1 MKLQYKFAGIIFGV
15 GGVFLLAISLIY
27 FFQTHEGD
35 IHSQQLLSE
44 KTALER
50 AEHISLTLKEKA
62 HIASVLSRSH
72 VVLSGLA
79 DSNRR
84 FAALDDD
91 KRRMEIKR
99 LDAAWIQ
106 AKNEDDPFVRPY
118 MTNTVAEF
126 FKEHERAFP
135 GEYGEI
141 FLTNKY
147 GAIIATTKKLTTL
160 AHAHKYWWIA
170 TYNGGKGRV
179 FFDDRGYDT
188 SAKGYVIGVTVP
200 VVEDGE
206 VIGILKCNHG
216 ITATLNKVVESWRPG
231 KTGKLMIVRGK
242 GKIVLAPG
250 VKPLSADA
258 PSTLVAKLAGRVS
271 GSLILNEGG
280 VRTLAAY
287 APMRIENREGEY
299 GFGGTADSLD
309 HLMGNRGEL
318 WFVVISQS
326 LEEAIAQ
333 SYERTREIALTGI
346 ILIALMGVSAM
357 YFGRRIALP
366 VTRMEKFAE
375 KIGKG
380 DYDVHVDAPP
390 GDEMGN
396 LAIAFNQM
404 AVNLRTTTGSRD
416 RLAEEV
422 ERRKEAEEKLTESE
436 QRFRQLAE
444 ATFEGIAITESGRLL
459 DANKPFIGMFGYE
472 NVEEVVGKNAM
483 EFAAPEYRETVAANI
498 AAGYEKPYE
507 IMGMRKDG
515 SFFPIEIRA
524 RMMEITG
531 RKIRVTALRDMTER
545 KQAEK
550 ALFESENKYRA
561 LVEET
566 SDWVWELDEKGA
578 FTYSSPQV
586 REITGYGAEE
596 ILEKTPFDYMRPEE
610 ARRVAEFFLATSAT
624 QKPFKSF
631 ENSTLHKDGY
641 EVVVETSGTPYFS
654 ADGRFMGYRGI
665 NRDITERKKAEE
677 SLRQKTNDVR
687 ALLDAAQESMFLMEV
702 GGVVIALNETAA
714 KRFGKTPDE
723 MVGKD
728 IYDFMP
734 PELASVRRQ
743 KEAEAVRNR
752 SALTVE
758 DERAGRFIRT
768 TLWPVVDNQTGK
780 VVRLAAFSIDITQTR
795 KHETE
800 MQENRA
806 LLRLTL
812 DSLMDAVF
820 VLDAATVT
828 IKEVNRAATDIFG
841 YPPDEFMGRTTEFL
855 HVSPESLEAFRK
867 ELYPAIERQGYLHL
881 RDFRMKRRDGSTFPT
896 EISVIPINDEQG
908 RRVAW
913 VSVVRDISKA
923 LEAEKA
929 LAESES
935 RFREIFNTVSDAIF
949 IHDAETGRII
959 DVNRRMCGM
968 YGFTREEATACGP
981 DDLSSGEP
989 PYSAAEAFEKIS
1001 LARAGKP
1008 QTFEWLARARDG
1020 HLFWVEVSLRLAV
1033 IGGQERILAVVRDI
1047 TERRRAE
1054 EILRESENRFRL
1066 VADSAPVLIWMA
1078 GPDGK
1083 CSYFNKGW
1091 LDFTGRPMEDEMGD
1105 GWARGVH
1112 PHDRTWLMDLYMGA
1126 LEARK
1131 SFSIEYRLR
1140 RWDGQYRWILD
1151 NGSPRLSSS
1160 GDFIGYI
1167 GSAFDITDRKEAES
1181 ALARSE
1187 KKIRDITAVIG
1198 QGVYALD
1205 AEGHLTFMNPEAE
1218 RLLGWN
1224 EAELLG
1230 LDVHRRFHGKR
1241 DDGSI
1246 ITRGECPAHMALA
1259 TGQTQLA
1266 DGELFT
1272 KKDGGMFPASIVA
1285 TPMMEEGRVLG
1296 VVVAFSDI
1304 TERQK
1309 IMREITETKERA
1321 EEATKLKDK
1330 FVSLVAHDLKSP
1342 FASIIGLLEVMGED
1356 QAHVLD
1362 ERNRDIIT
1370 HVLQSGHRL
1379 LHMIDEL
1386 LDISRLKTGK
1396 IKPEF
1401 RFFDG
1406 SVLAGMALAR
1416 ISQQAAGKGVS
1427 IANEV
1432 PAGTRLYADP
1442 DLFGEVL
1449 QNLLTNAVKF
1459 SEKGDAVT
1467 VFSPGAGI
1475 IAVKDVGVGIKKSSL
1490 PFLFRHEE
1498 KTTTPGTAGELGT
1511 GLGLPLSHDMMT
1523 AMGGD
1528 LTVESEEG
1536 AGSVFYASLPRINP
1550 VALIVDDQAPVR
1562 YLVKQHLIRIGV
1574 TTVEAE
1580 DGDQALQLINRD
1592 RPHLVITD
1600 IMMPK
1605 ISGFDLLEAIRKN
1618 PETASI
1624 PVMMITADNQVESRE
1639 KSFRMGAD
1647 DFVSKPIKAEDFIPR
1662 VRRFLG

>member
-1 MKLQYKFAGIIFGV
+1 MKLQYKFAGAIFGV
-15 GGVFLLAISLIY
+15 GGVFLLAISVMY
-27 FFQTHEGD
+27 FFETREGD
-35 IHSQQLLSE
+35 IHSQQLLFE

-72 VVLSGLA
+72 VVISGLA
-79 DSNRR
+79 VSNAQ
-84 FAALDDD
+84 FAGLDDE
-91 KRRMEIKR
+91 KRRGEIKR
-99 LDAAWIQ
+99 LDEAWIH
-106 AKNEDDPFVRPY
+106 AKNEDDPFVRLY
-118 MTNTVAEF
+118 MTNAVAEF

-179 FFDDRGYDT
+179 FFDDRGYDM

-200 VVEDGE
+200 VVKNGE
-206 VIGILKCNHG
+206 VIGILKCNLD
-216 ITATLNKVVESWRPG
+216 ITATLNRIVESFRPG
-231 KTGKLMIVRGK
+231 ATGKLMIVRGK
-242 GKIVLAPG
+242 GKIVLARG

-258 PSTLVAKLAGRVS
+258 PSTLVAKLAGRAS
-271 GSLILNEGG
+271 GSLILSEGG
-280 VRTLAAY
+280 VQTLTAY
-287 APMRIENREGEY
+287 AAITMANGEGVY
-299 GFGGTADSLD
+299 GFGGTADSID

-326 LEEAIAQ
+326 LEEAIAE
-333 SYERTREIALTGI
+333 SYERTREIALTGV
-346 ILIALMGVSAM
+346 ILIALMGVAAM

-366 VTRMEKFAE
+366 VTRMEKFAQ

-422 ERRKEAEEKLTESE
+422 ERRKEAE
-436 QRFRQLAE
+436 
-444 ATFEGIAITESGRLL
+444 
-459 DANKPFIGMFGYE
+459 
-472 NVEEVVGKNAM
+472 
-483 EFAAPEYRETVAANI
+483 
-498 AAGYEKPYE
+498 
-507 IMGMRKDG
+507 
-515 SFFPIEIRA
+515 
-524 RMMEITG
+524 
-531 RKIRVTALRDMTER
+531 
-545 KQAEK
+545 K
-550 ALFESENKYRA
+550 AL
-561 LVEET
+561 
-566 SDWVWELDEKGA
+566 
-578 FTYSSPQV
+578 Q
-586 REITGYGAEE
+586 
-596 ILEKTPFDYMRPEE
+596 
-610 ARRVAEFFLATSAT
+610 
-624 QKPFKSF
+624 QK
-631 ENSTLHKDGY
+631 
-641 EVVVETSGTPYFS
+641 
-654 ADGRFMGYRGI
+654 A
-665 NRDITERKKAEE
+665 
-677 SLRQKTNDVR
+677 NDVR
-687 ALLDAAQESMFLMEV
+687 ALLDSAQESMFLMEV

-723 MVGKD
+723 LVGKD
-728 IYDFMP
+728 MYDFMP
-734 PELASVRRQ
+734 PELAVVRRQ
-743 KEAEAVRNR
+743 REAEAIRNR

-768 TLWPVVDNQTGK
+768 TLWPVVDDKTGE
-780 VVRLAAFSIDITQTR
+780 VVRLAAFSIDITQRR
-795 KHETE
+795 KYEME

-806 LLRLTL
+806 LLRRTL

-828 IKEVNRAATDIFG
+828 VKEVNKAATDIFG
-841 YPPDEFMGRTTEFL
+841 YQTDELIGKTTEFL

-881 RDFRMKRRDGSTFPT
+881 SDFRMKRRDGSIFPT
-896 EISVIPINDEQG
+896 ENSVFPLNDEQG
-908 RRVAW
+908 RPVAW
-913 VSVVRDISKA
+913 VSVVRDLSKVR
-923 LEAEKA
+923 EAE
-929 LAESES
+929 E
-935 RFREIFNTVSDAIF
+935 RFRLLFNSGSDAIF
-949 IHDAETGRII
+949 VSLMGEEAPGRFIE
-959 DVNRRMCGM
+959 VNDIACQRLG
-968 YGFTREEATACGP
+968 YSREELLNMSP
-981 DDLSSGEP
+981 LDIDDSSQPGYTEDVARVVDELK
-989 PYSAAEAFEKIS
+989 SGHGVIFEQVHKAKDGRLIPVEINTRRFFYGGKVAS
-1001 LARAGKP
+1001 LA
-1008 QTFEWLARARDG
+1008 
-1020 HLFWVEVSLRLAV
+1020 
-1033 IGGQERILAVVRDI
+1033 IVRDI
-1047 TERRRAE
+1047 TERKRAE
-1054 EILRESENRFRL
+1054 AAIRESENRFRL

-1091 LDFTGRPMEDEMGD
+1091 LDFTGRPLEDEMGD
-1105 GWARGVH
+1105 GWAQGVH
-1112 PHDRTWLMDLYMGA
+1112 PHDRARLMDLYMAA
-1126 LEARK
+1126 LEGRRK
-1131 SFSIEYRLR
+1131 FSIEYRLWR
-1140 RWDGQYRWILD
+1140 KDGIYRWVLD
-1151 NGSPRLSSS
+1151 SGVPRFSPG

-1167 GSAFDITDRKEAES
+1167 GSAIDITDRKAAEE

-1218 RLLGWN
+1218 RLLGWT

-1230 LDVHRRFHGKR
+1230 RDVHRLFHER
-1241 DDGSI
+1241 REDGSVI
-1246 ITRGECPAHMALA
+1246 KRGECPAHKALG
-1259 TGQTQLA
+1259 TGQPQLA
-1266 DGELFT
+1266 DGELLT

-1285 TPMMEEGRVLG
+1285 TPMMEEGRVAG

-1304 TERQK
+1304 TERQR
-1309 IMREITETKERA
+1309 ILREITEAKERA

-1342 FASIIGLLEVMGED
+1342 FASIMGLLEVIKED
-1356 QAHVLD
+1356 EAQTLD
-1362 ERNRDIIT
+1362 ARNRDIMI
-1370 HVLQSGHRL
+1370 HVLQSGRRL
-1379 LHMIDEL
+1379 LHMIDDL

-1406 SVLAGMALAR
+1406 SVLAGMALAH
-1416 ISQQAAGKGVS
+1416 ISQQAAGKGVG
-1427 IANEV
+1427 IMNEV

-1442 DLFGEVL
+1442 NLFGEVL
-1449 QNLLTNAVKF
+1449 QNLLVNAVKF
-1459 SEKGDAVT
+1459 SEKGDVVT
-1467 VFSPGAGI
+1467 VFSPGGGI
-1475 IAVKDVGVGIKKSSL
+1475 IAVKDMGVGIKKSAL

-1528 LTVESEEG
+1528 LAVESEEG
-1536 AGSVFYASLPRINP
+1536 AGSVFYASLPHVNP

-1562 YLVKQHLIRIGV
+1562 YLVNQHLIRIGV
-1574 TTVEAE
+1574 ATVEAE
-1580 DGDQALQLINRD
+1580 DGEQALELIRRK
-1592 RPHLVITD
+1592 RPHLVVTD

-1605 ISGFDLLEAIRKN
+1605 MSGFDLLEAIRKN

-1624 PVMMITADNQVESRE
+1624 PVIMITADNQVESRE

-1647 DFVSKPIKAEDFIPR
+1647 DFVSKPIKPEDFIPR